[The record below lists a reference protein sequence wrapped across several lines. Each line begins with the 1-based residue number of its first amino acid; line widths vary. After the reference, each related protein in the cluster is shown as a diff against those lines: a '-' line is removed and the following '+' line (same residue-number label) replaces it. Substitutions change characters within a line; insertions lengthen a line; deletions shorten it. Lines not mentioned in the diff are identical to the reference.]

1 MTDSVLAIAEKVRRG
16 DLTAEAVAEQT
27 LTRIAARNGELNAF
41 LTVARDEVL
50 AQARALDVRRARGEP
65 LGVLAGVP
73 IALKD
78 ALCARGVR
86 TTAGSKMLERWIS
99 PYDATVVARLRAADA
114 LLPGKTNM
122 DEFAMGSSN
131 ESSAYGPAKNP
142 IDPSRTPG
150 GSSGGSAAAVAA
162 GMTPAAL
169 GSDTG
174 GSIRQ
179 PASFTGTVGVKPTYG
194 RVSRFGLIAFAS
206 SLDQIGPFATD
217 VRGAARVLS
226 VIAGH
231 DERDMTSLR
240 EPAADYEAACGRS
253 VRGLRLGVPDEYFA
267 EGLDPE
273 VEVSVRAAIGRLE
286 ADGCSVKTIALP
298 NTRHAV
304 ATYYVLATAEASS
317 NLARFDGV
325 RFGLRVQPEPAMPGA
340 SSPSGAP
347 RKSLLR
353 ALYGATRDAG
363 FGAEVK
369 RRILLGTFVLSAG
382 YYDAYYRKAQKVRTL
397 IRRDF
402 DAAFSGPDGV
412 DAVLCPTYPTAAF
425 KLGEKTSDP
434 LSMYLS
440 DVYTLPASLA
450 GLPAISVPC
459 TPTREGLPVGLQIIA
474 PALGE
479 ATMFALAAAWESAG
493 GGAGL

>member
-1 MTDSVLAIAEKVRRG
+1 MTDDVIAIAGRVQRG
-16 DLTAEAVAEQT
+16 ETTAVAVAEQA
-27 LTRIAARNGELNAF
+27 LARIDARNGELNAF

-50 AQARALDVRRARGEP
+50 EQARAVDAKRARGEA

-78 ALCARGVR
+78 ALCTRGVR
-86 TTAGSKMLERWIS
+86 TTAGSKILEKWIP
-99 PYDATVVARLRAADA
+99 PYDATVVSRLRAADA

-131 ESSAYGPAKNP
+131 ENSAYGPVKHPRDTTLA
-142 IDPSRTPG
+142 PG
-150 GSSGGSAAAVAA
+150 GSSGGSAVAVAS
-162 GMTPAAL
+162 GMTPASL

-179 PASFTGTVGVKPTYG
+179 PAAFTGTVGVKPTYG
-194 RVSRFGLIAFAS
+194 RVSRFGLVAFAS
-206 SLDQIGPFATD
+206 SLDQIGPFASD

-226 VIAGH
+226 VIAGK
-231 DERDMTSLR
+231 DERDMTCLDAPLDDF
-240 EPAADYEAACGRS
+240 EGACGTS
-253 VRGLRLGVPDEYFA
+253 VKGLRIGVPEEYFA
-267 EGLDPE
+267 AGLDPE
-273 VEVSVRAAIGRLE
+273 VEASVRAAIARLE
-286 ADGCSVKTIALP
+286 TDGCVVKKVQLGH
-298 NTRHAV
+298 TRHAV

-325 RFGLRVQPEPAMPGA
+325 RYGLRVEPGA
-340 SSPSGAP
+340 TSTS
-347 RKSLLR
+347 KSALR
-353 ALYGATRDAG
+353 AMYGATRDAG
-363 FGAEVK
+363 FGDEVK

-382 YYDAYYRKAQKVRTL
+382 YYDAYYLKAQKVRTL

-402 DAAFSGPDGV
+402 DAAYREV
-412 DAVLCPTYPTAAF
+412 DAIVCPTSPTPAF
-425 KLGEKTSDP
+425 RLGEKIDDP

-459 TPTREGLPVGLQIIA
+459 APTRAGLPVGLQIIA
-474 PALGE
+474 PALRE
-479 ATMFALAAAWESAG
+479 TTMFALAAAWEAQARG
-493 GGAGL
+493 